1 MHVPS
6 LQYWH
11 VIAWL
16 LPAVV
21 LYLSASQHMLT
32 APLATS
38 ETCPCQFPCLVAN
51 QALQNCLGT
60 QLPVMQSV
68 RKQPCLS
75 SVMVVIL
82 AGEAGLN
89 NMIQGVH
96 ASHQV
101 SRGCR
106 CGFQLYNLGC
116 DYGTL

>member
-6 LQYWH
+6 LQSWH

-16 LPAVV
+16 LPTVV
-21 LYLSASQHMLT
+21 LYLNASQDMLT
-32 APLATS
+32 AHLATS
-38 ETCPCQFPCLVAN
+38 ETCPRQFPGLFAN
-51 QALQNCLGT
+51 QALQNCPGT

-89 NMIQGVH
+89 NIIQGVH

-106 CGFQLYNLGC
+106 FGV
-116 DYGTL
+116 